1 MEAVDVRGRFVWHQ
15 LLTRD
20 VPGAKK
26 FYSGLVGWKAQPWP
40 LDPGYIVCHAG
51 DVPTAGMMEMTLEV
65 PAEAPPHWLQYIGTR
80 DVDGTAEAAVRAG
93 GSIIKPPSDMQGAG
107 RYAVLQD
114 PQGAVFAIIDPENAR
129 AEPAGV
135 PPLASF
141 SWHELAT
148 TDHEAAFAFYSNLF
162 GWDAIT
168 RMDMGPLGIYLIF
181 GQNGAQKGG
190 IYIKPPDA
198 PGPAHWLAYLRV
210 PDVDVSAKEA
220 QAVGAKLCQG
230 PMEVPDGSRIAVLTD
245 PSGAAIAIHSTPAE
259 GDTSAAAST
268 STSTSTSGSASPA
281 VAPARARPKRKAKA
295 KPTPQVKTK
304 SRSKAKA
311 KVKAKAKRKTPTKSA
326 KKSARK
332 SARKSAKKSPTR
344 AKPRAGAK
352 VKIKRTRAPM
362 RRKKKG
368 KSVRR
373 KK

>member
-40 LDPGYIVCHAG
+40 LDPGYTVCHAG
-51 DVPTAGMMEMTLEV
+51 DGPTAGMMEMTPEV

-148 TDHEAAFAFYSNLF
+148 ADHEAAFAFYSNLF

-181 GQNGAQKGG
+181 GQNGAEKGG

-198 PGPAHWLAYLRV
+198 PGPAHWLGYVRV
-210 PDVDVSAKEA
+210 PDVVASVKEA
-220 QAVGAKLCQG
+220 QAIGAKLCQG

-259 GDTSAAAST
+259 GITSAAAWT
-268 STSTSTSGSASPA
+268 SSSASPA
-281 VAPARARPKRKAKA
+281 VAPARASPNRKAKA
-295 KPTPQVKTK
+295 KPTPKV
-304 SRSKAKA
+304 KAKSKSKG
-311 KVKAKAKRKTPTKSA
+311 KVKAKAKRKKHTKAA
-326 KKSARK
+326 KKAARK
-332 SARKSAKKSPTR
+332 SAKKSAKKSPTR
-344 AKPRAGAK
+344 AKPRRAAK
-352 VKIKRTRAPM
+352 VEIKRTRAPM

-368 KSVRR
+368 KLVRG